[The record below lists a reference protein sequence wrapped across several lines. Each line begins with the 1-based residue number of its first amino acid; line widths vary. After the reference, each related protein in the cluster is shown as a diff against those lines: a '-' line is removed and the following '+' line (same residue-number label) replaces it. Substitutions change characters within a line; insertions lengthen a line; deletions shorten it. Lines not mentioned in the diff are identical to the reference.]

1 MDLFTIQTAAPE
13 LRVSEATLRRFV
25 SRNEIGYRRIGRRYL
40 FRREDIDRFL
50 ESNYQ
55 PPKIATQGSGHEAAL

>member
-13 LRVSEATLRRFV
+13 LRISEATLRRFI
-25 SRNEIGYRRIGRRYL
+25 SRNEISYRRIGRRYL

-55 PPKIATQGSGHEAAL
+55 PPKIATQGNVNAIAL